1 MSDNSNGLADYLH
14 ASVEKFRKRRVP
26 INVTIE
32 MVMNSAVELAASAIN
47 NLPADVRS
55 EGIVMFMRELM
66 DLVDDYA
73 DEETN
78 KLEAA

>member
-14 ASVEKFRKRRVP
+14 ASVEKFRKRRIP